1 MTHMC
6 IDDMGD
12 VMVVSEIITQDSH
25 AGWHLGERLD
35 RHAVLA
41 RQREICITRRSYWGA
56 LMGQEQPGNLPI
68 RS

>member
-25 AGWHLGERLD
+25 AGWHLIERLD

-41 RQREICITRRSYWGA
+41 RKREIRMTRQPYWGA
-56 LMGQEQPGNLPI
+56 LVGQEQPGNLPT